1 MSAEDCA
8 AGHEIVRNIELALG
22 DGSTVTVYLRGQNEA
37 LPVVRVQR
45 NGATVRL
52 EGTGNSVHDVAYSA
66 IAAARYLPRTVGSTA
81 ASTIAAR
88 PHARINDLAASTLRP
103 AR

>member
-1 MSAEDCA
+1 MSAEDSA

-22 DGSTVTVYLRGQNEA
+22 DGSNVTVYIRGRNEA
-37 LPVVRVQR
+37 VPVVRVQR

-66 IAAARYLPRTVGSTA
+66 IAAAKYFP
-81 ASTIAAR
+81 
-88 PHARINDLAASTLRP
+88 P
-103 AR
+103 AVRKIDGMVYDRC